1 MRIPEIDWLEI
12 EWRDPID
19 AYAPFAGEPYACLMI
34 GDQNGWGA
42 VFDPIGG
49 PWAFIVA
56 DPAHTI
62 ESLNGRAI
70 VDGIAQNVGGFEA
83 LRQFHLERRG
93 QCDGGAG
100 PIDRSPLT
108 SGLVGF
114 CGYEMGAEL
123 EPTAEG
129 PRSPFAL
136 PDMAFGVYDA
146 VACFNISARRAFI
159 AARQPRAGAALAERL
174 GQARSDIPRFRT
186 REIRASRSA
195 SAYAAMVQDVRERIL
210 SGELFQA
217 NISHRLSA
225 TAPLESKPIA
235 ILAALAA
242 EGIAPFS
249 GLFQYGAGAIVSA
262 SPERFAAIDAGGAI
276 VAEPIKGTRPR
287 GGNEESD
294 AALAA
299 ALADDPKDR
308 AENIMI
314 VDLLRNDL
322 SRICLDGSIAEDF
335 ICRVVTQPTV
345 HHLVSRISGRLRPEI
360 DSVSALSA
368 LFPYGSITGAPKVQA
383 MRTIGDIECEGR
395 GPYCGAIGYL
405 DDRGNAEFCVAIRV
419 AIIDMENRQR
429 RISIP
434 VGGGVTLRSD
444 PMAEYQETLVKAA
457 RLLRTIDQS
466 GDAPTALHP

>member
-1 MRIPEIDWLEI
+1 MHILEIDW
-12 EWRDPID
+12 RNPID

-34 GDQNGWGA
+34 GDQSGWGA
-42 VFDPIGG
+42 TFDPIGG

-56 DPAHTI
+56 DPAHKL
-62 ESLNGRAI
+62 ESFNGRAV
-70 VDGIAQNVGGFEA
+70 VDGVSLNVPGFET
-83 LRQFHLERRG
+83 LRRFHLDRRRQREAKG
-93 QCDGGAG
+93 SV
-100 PIDRSPLT
+100 DRCPLT

-114 CGYEMGAEL
+114 CGYEMGAEV

-129 PRSPFAL
+129 PRSPYAL

-146 VACFNISARRAFI
+146 VACFDISARRAFI
-159 AARQPRAGAALAERL
+159 SAREPRAGAALAERL
-174 GQARSDIPRFRT
+174 GRTRSGFSRFRT
-186 REIRASRSA
+186 GEIRASRSA
-195 SAYAAMVQDVRERIL
+195 AAYAAMVEDVRQRIL
-210 SGELFQA
+210 AGELFQA
-217 NISHRLSA
+217 NISHRLIASA
-225 TAPLESKPIA
+225 PSESKPIA
-235 ILAALAA
+235 MLAALAE

-262 SPERFAAIDAGGAI
+262 SPERFAAIDAAGAI

-287 GGNEESD
+287 GGNDEAD

-308 AENIMI
+308 AENVMI

-322 SRICLDGSIAEDF
+322 SRICRDGSIKEEF
-335 ICRVVTQPTV
+335 ICCVVTQPTV
-345 HHLVSRISGRLRPEI
+345 HHLVSRISGKLRPEI

-368 LFPYGSITGAPKVQA
+368 LFPYGSITGAPKIQA
-383 MRTIGDIECEGR
+383 MRTIGEIETEGR

-405 DDRGNAEFCVAIRV
+405 DDRGNAEFCVAIRI
-419 AIIDMENRQR
+419 AIIEMENHQR

-444 PMAEYQETLVKAA
+444 PAAEYQETLVKAA
-457 RLLRTIDQS
+457 RLLRTIDHS
-466 GDAPTALHP
+466 GDPSLALRQ